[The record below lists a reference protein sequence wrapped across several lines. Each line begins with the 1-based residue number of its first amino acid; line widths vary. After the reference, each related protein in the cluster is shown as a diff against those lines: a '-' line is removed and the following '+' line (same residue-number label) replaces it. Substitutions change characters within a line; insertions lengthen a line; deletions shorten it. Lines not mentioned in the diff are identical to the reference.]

1 MNDDTLKRK
10 NLIWL
15 CFDGDEVKSID
26 LGYDWHT
33 NVKPQAFIK
42 TESEVKV
49 DNKAVIYDKKSDGK
63 KHRSI
68 LD

>member
-1 MNDDTLKRK
+1 MNNDTLKRK

-15 CFDGDEVKSID
+15 DGGEVKSVD
-26 LGYDWHT
+26 FGYDWHT

-42 TESEVKV
+42 AESEVEV
-49 DNKAVIYDKKSDGK
+49 DNKAVIYDRKRDGE